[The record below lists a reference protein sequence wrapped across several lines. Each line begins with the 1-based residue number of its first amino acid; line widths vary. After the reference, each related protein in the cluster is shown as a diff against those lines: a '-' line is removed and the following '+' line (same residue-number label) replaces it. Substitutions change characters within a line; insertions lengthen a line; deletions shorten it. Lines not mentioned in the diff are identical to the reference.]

1 MDCVVSRSMVCFEL
15 SLSAWLV
22 ACLLWDEGT
31 REKREGLDGER
42 FEWPGEREDEYGDGC
57 VC

>member
-1 MDCVVSRSMVCFEL
+1 MVCFEL